1 MLPVI
6 DAHIHLNAFR
16 EEEQMLMINQLNTY
30 NIETHIIVSNHL
42 SPGQYSNLKPLIGYH
57 LEQYNRCL

>member
-30 NIETHIIVSNHL
+30 NIETHC
-42 SPGQYSNLKPLIGYH
+42 
-57 LEQYNRCL
+57 E